1 MLKMVRSIIS
11 SVTEGTDRVIKRFSG
26 TGRTDETFTNRE
38 YFQHYGFTSRPL
50 NGAEGILIKEGNN
63 IILIASDDRRYRLQI
78 EDGEVALYSDE
89 GDSIHL
95 KRNKEIHITTGG
107 KLIVDATN
115 EVTINTADAN
125 VNCSGKAIVTAE
137 GGVDIDGGS
146 GNLKGVVQG
155 DCICHFTGS
164 PHGNVSGTVKSSL

>member
-1 MLKMVRSIIS
+1 MLKMVRSLIS
-11 SVTEGTDRVIKRFSG
+11 SVTEDVIKCFSG
-26 TGRTDETFTNRE
+26 SGRSDETFTNRE

-63 IILIASDDRRYRLQI
+63 VILIASDDRRYRLQI

-89 GDSIHL
+89 GDKIHL

-107 KLIVDATN
+107 KLVVDATN
-115 EVTINTADAN
+115 EVTINTGTAN
-125 VNCSGKAIVTAE
+125 VNCSGKATLRAD

-146 GNLKGVVQG
+146 GNPNGVVQG
-155 DCICHFTGS
+155 DCICAFTGS
-164 PHGNVSGTVKSSL
+164 PHPMTSQKVKASL